1 MRRDPPSLVDRR
13 SHRLA
18 RRLNAPTVPAEFDDD
33 PDAKHEV
40 AASAQGLQGP
50 ELSKQLNRLRFEPAL
65 ERAFQE
71 EHLPRRRQ
79 HVLWCTGFGALTLL
93 VGLHSD
99 ARLLPDLAHL
109 LWWMRPLLA
118 ALLMASAVWAR
129 ISPSLTP
136 RRLENLITLQ
146 VASVAAFVLWT
157 ATSSQALTA
166 VTHSVSLFMVL
177 IYSGVVVFQRFAQ
190 AALIGLACMVAY
202 PLLVHGH
209 TPEEALILGENIKL
223 VWIVGSLSLLANYAF
238 ERHERH
244 VFWLRQQSLHQR
256 LQLESLKQRLKRQ
269 SSLDA
274 LTGLFNRRHFD
285 DTLRQ
290 WGQVE
295 HRPLS
300 LLMIDVDHFKAYND
314 RHGHLQGDQ
323 CLRTVSGLLADHAR
337 RLQGLAAR
345 VGGEEFAILLPRCE
359 REDAHFMAQALCTA
373 VRGEAMVHAAEGAGP
388 FVTISVGVST
398 LGALDTFSGAEL
410 YAQADAALYQA
421 KSRGRNQCVQASEQ
435 LIMLTTTG
443 NVQTTRGMAPNNAY
457 ANASHA
463 ATTSTTA
470 DPARPMAPPGSARQE
485 EQELSLIEA
494 ALAQPAHHLGLPETL
509 QAQQDTARGR
519 SRQRQLLLMGCL
531 GLGAYTLMTL
541 RAGALIPDIQQTFAQ
556 VRQGSM
562 VALVAAI
569 CSLLVPM
576 STRIREWLFA
586 FYASAL
592 GVGTIYVFS
601 LSQANTVFSFVVAAA
616 LIPAFSAIGARQP
629 PAVAWLP
636 AVATVAAM
644 VAWMQGRNPVQEV
657 LVQDSITLV
666 IESSI
671 LTLFG
676 CYTLALRQR
685 QTFLLR
691 RKDELQTSSLRRMS
705 TELQRLALTDA
716 LTGINNRR
724 QFVLDL
730 DATWAQARETRT
742 PLALMIIDI
751 DCFKPYNDHLGHA
764 QGDLCLRH
772 VAQALARQARDMHG
786 LPARLGGEEFAI
798 ILNGESAS
806 QALSCARQLCLGIE
820 ALGLPHPRSTV
831 GPVLTIS
838 VGVTVMEPHRTRL
851 DHTELLALADEALY
865 EAKTLG
871 RNRAVQLRSPTQ
883 GVHPPPEAS
892 LPTRAQAE
900 SAQEPP
906 SGRSL
911 NPPR

>member
-18 RRLNAPTVPAEFDDD
+18 RRLNAPTVPAEFEDEA
-33 PDAKHEV
+33 DAMHEV
-40 AASAQGLQGP
+40 AASAQSLQGP
-50 ELSKQLNRLRFEPAL
+50 ELSKQLNRLRFEPSL
-65 ERAFQE
+65 EQAFQQ
-71 EHLPRRRQ
+71 EHLPSRRQ

-93 VGLHSD
+93 VGLFDD
-99 ARLLPDLAHL
+99 ASLLPDLAPL
-109 LWWMRPLLA
+109 LQWLRPLIA
-118 ALLMASAVWAR
+118 AMLMASAVWAR
-129 ISPSLTP
+129 FSPTLTP
-136 RRLENLITLQ
+136 RRLESLVTAQ
-146 VASVAAFVLWT
+146 VASVAVFVLW
-157 ATSSQALTA
+157 ASTSSEAPTA
-166 VTHSVSLFMVL
+166 VTHSVSLFLVL

-190 AALIGLACMVAY
+190 AAPLGLICMAAY
-202 PLLVHGH
+202 PLLVQAHS
-209 TPEEALILGENIKL
+209 PEGSLILGENIKL
-223 VWIVGSLSLLANYAF
+223 VWIVGCLSLLGNYAF

-256 LQLESLKQRLKRQ
+256 LNLEGLRQRLKRQ

-274 LTGLFNRRHFD
+274 LTGLSNRRHFD
-285 DTLRQ
+285 ETLREWSQ
-290 WGQVE
+290 RDQ
-295 HRPLS
+295 RPLS
-300 LLMIDVDHFKAYND
+300 LLMVDVDHFKAYND

-323 CLRTVSGLLADHAR
+323 CLRTISGLLADHAR

-345 VGGEEFAILLPRCE
+345 VGGEEFAILLPHCE
-359 REDAHFMAQALCTA
+359 PEDARFMAQALCTA
-373 VRGEAMVHAAEGAGP
+373 VRGEAMVHAAEVAGP

-398 LGALDTFSGAEL
+398 LGALDNFSGPEL

-435 LIMLTTTG
+435 LVMLTTAG
-443 NVQTTRGMAPNNAY
+443 HVQTTRGMAPHNATGH
-457 ANASHA
+457 ASA
-463 ATTSTTA
+463 SVDAS
-470 DPARPMAPPGSARQE
+470 RPMPPPGSARQE
-485 EQELSLIEA
+485 EQELALIEE
-494 ALAQPAHHLGLPETL
+494 ALAQATHHLGLPEAL
-509 QAQQDTARGR
+509 QAQHEAARAS
-519 SRQRQLLLMGCL
+519 SRQRQLILMGCL

-541 RAGALIPDIQQTFAQ
+541 RASALIPDIQQIFAQ

-562 VALVAAI
+562 LALVVAI
-569 CSLLVPM
+569 LSLLAPM
-576 STRIREWLFA
+576 STRTREWLFA

-644 VAWMQGRNPVQEV
+644 VAWMQGRNPVQQV

-671 LTLFG
+671 LTWFG

-691 RKDELQTSSLRRMS
+691 RKDELQASTLRRMS

-751 DCFKPYNDHLGHA
+751 DCFKPYNDQLGHA

-772 VAQALARQARDMHG
+772 VAQALARQAREMNG

-798 ILNGESAS
+798 ILTGEAAS
-806 QALSCARQLCLGIE
+806 QALSCARQLCVNIE
-820 ALGLPHPRSTV
+820 ALGLPHPQSTV

-838 VGVTVMEPHRTRL
+838 VGVTVMDPHRTRL
-851 DHTELLALADEALY
+851 NHTELLALADEALY

-871 RNRAVQLRSPTQ
+871 RNRAVQLSSPTQ

-892 LPTRAQAE
+892 ADTQAKAEAPARAK
-900 SAQEPP
+900 P
-906 SGRSL
+906 SKASGHSL

>member
-18 RRLNAPTVPAEFDDD
+18 RRLNAPTVPAEFEDEA
-33 PDAKHEV
+33 DAMHEV
-40 AASAQGLQGP
+40 AASAQSLQGP
-50 ELSKQLNRLRFEPAL
+50 ELSKQLNRLRFEPSL
-65 ERAFQE
+65 EQAFQQ
-71 EHLPRRRQ
+71 EHLPSRRQ

-93 VGLHSD
+93 VGLFDD
-99 ARLLPDLAHL
+99 ASLLPDLAPL
-109 LWWMRPLLA
+109 LQWLRPLIA
-118 ALLMASAVWAR
+118 AMLMASAVWAR
-129 ISPSLTP
+129 FSPTLTP
-136 RRLENLITLQ
+136 RRLESLVTAQ
-146 VASVAAFVLWT
+146 VASVAVFVLW
-157 ATSSQALTA
+157 ASTSSEAPTA
-166 VTHSVSLFMVL
+166 VTHSVSLFLVL

-190 AALIGLACMVAY
+190 AAPLGLICMAAY
-202 PLLVHGH
+202 PLLVQAHS
-209 TPEEALILGENIKL
+209 PEGSLILGENIKL
-223 VWIVGSLSLLANYAF
+223 VWIVGCLSLLGNYAF

-256 LQLESLKQRLKRQ
+256 LNLEGLRQRLKRQ

-274 LTGLFNRRHFD
+274 LTGLSNRRHFD
-285 DTLRQ
+285 ETLREWSQ
-290 WGQVE
+290 RDQ
-295 HRPLS
+295 RPLS
-300 LLMIDVDHFKAYND
+300 LLMVDVDHFKAYND

-323 CLRTVSGLLADHAR
+323 CLRTISGLLADHAR

-345 VGGEEFAILLPRCE
+345 VGGEEFAILLPHCE
-359 REDAHFMAQALCTA
+359 PEDARFMAQALCTA
-373 VRGEAMVHAAEGAGP
+373 VRGEAMVHAAEVAGP

-398 LGALDTFSGAEL
+398 LGALDNFSGPEL

-435 LIMLTTTG
+435 LVMLTTAG
-443 NVQTTRGMAPNNAY
+443 HVQTTRGMAPHNATGH
-457 ANASHA
+457 ASA
-463 ATTSTTA
+463 SVDAS
-470 DPARPMAPPGSARQE
+470 RPMPPPGSARQE
-485 EQELSLIEA
+485 EQELALIEE
-494 ALAQPAHHLGLPETL
+494 ALAQATHHLGLPEAL
-509 QAQQDTARGR
+509 QAQHEAARAS
-519 SRQRQLLLMGCL
+519 SRQRQLILMGCL

-541 RAGALIPDIQQTFAQ
+541 RASALIPDIQQIFAQ

-562 VALVAAI
+562 LALVVAI
-569 CSLLVPM
+569 LSLLAPM
-576 STRIREWLFA
+576 STRTREWLFA

-644 VAWMQGRNPVQEV
+644 VAWMQGRNPVQQV

-671 LTLFG
+671 LTWFG

-691 RKDELQTSSLRRMS
+691 RKDELQASTLRRMS

-751 DCFKPYNDHLGHA
+751 DCFKPYNDQLGHA

-772 VAQALARQARDMHG
+772 VAQALARQAREMNG

-798 ILNGESAS
+798 ILHGESAR
-806 QALSCARQLCLGIE
+806 QALSCARQLCTSIE
-820 ALGLPHPRSTV
+820 ALGLPHPQSTV

-871 RNRAVQLRSPTQ
+871 RNRAVQLSSPTQ

-892 LPTRAQAE
+892 ADTQAKAEAPARAK
-900 SAQEPP
+900 P
-906 SGRSL
+906 SKASGHSL

>member
-18 RRLNAPTVPAEFDDD
+18 RRLNAPTVPAEFEDEA
-33 PDAKHEV
+33 DAMHEV
-40 AASAQGLQGP
+40 AASAQSLQGP
-50 ELSKQLNRLRFEPAL
+50 ELSKQLNRLRFEPSL
-65 ERAFQE
+65 EQAFQQ
-71 EHLPRRRQ
+71 EHLPSRRQ

-93 VGLHSD
+93 VGLFDD
-99 ARLLPDLAHL
+99 ASLLPDLAPL
-109 LWWMRPLLA
+109 LQWLRPLIA
-118 ALLMASAVWAR
+118 AMLMASAVWAR
-129 ISPSLTP
+129 FSPTLTP
-136 RRLENLITLQ
+136 RRLESLVTAQ
-146 VASVAAFVLWT
+146 VASVAVFVLW
-157 ATSSQALTA
+157 ASTSSEAPTA
-166 VTHSVSLFMVL
+166 VTHSVSLFLVL

-190 AALIGLACMVAY
+190 AAPLGLICMAAY
-202 PLLVHGH
+202 PLLVQAHS
-209 TPEEALILGENIKL
+209 PEGSLILGENIKL
-223 VWIVGSLSLLANYAF
+223 VWIVGCLSLLGNYAF

-256 LQLESLKQRLKRQ
+256 LNLEGLRQRLKRQ

-274 LTGLFNRRHFD
+274 LTGLSNRRHFD
-285 DTLRQ
+285 ETLREWSQ
-290 WGQVE
+290 RDQ
-295 HRPLS
+295 RPLS
-300 LLMIDVDHFKAYND
+300 LLMVDVDHFKAYND

-323 CLRTVSGLLADHAR
+323 CLRTISGLLADHAR

-345 VGGEEFAILLPRCE
+345 VGGEEFAILLPHCE
-359 REDAHFMAQALCTA
+359 PEDARFMAQALCTA
-373 VRGEAMVHAAEGAGP
+373 VRGEAMVHAAEIAGP

-398 LGALDTFSGAEL
+398 LGPLDNFSGAEL

-435 LIMLTTTG
+435 LVMLTTAG
-443 NVQTTRGMAPNNAY
+443 HVQTTRGMAPHNATGP
-457 ANASHA
+457 ASA
-463 ATTSTTA
+463 SVDAS
-470 DPARPMAPPGSARQE
+470 RPMPPPGSARQE
-485 EQELSLIEA
+485 EQELALIEE
-494 ALAQPAHHLGLPETL
+494 ALAQATHHLGLPEAL
-509 QAQQDTARGR
+509 QAQHEAARAS
-519 SRQRQLLLMGCL
+519 SRQRQLILMGCL

-541 RAGALIPDIQQTFAQ
+541 RASALIPDIQQIFAQ

-562 VALVAAI
+562 LALVVAI
-569 CSLLVPM
+569 LSLLAPM
-576 STRIREWLFA
+576 STRTREWLFA

-644 VAWMQGRNPVQEV
+644 VAWMQGRNPVQQV

-671 LTLFG
+671 LTWFG
-676 CYTLALRQR
+676 CYTLSLRQR

-691 RKDELQTSSLRRMS
+691 RKDELQASTLRRMS

-751 DCFKPYNDHLGHA
+751 DCFKPYNDQLGHA

-772 VAQALARQARDMHG
+772 VAQALARQAREMNG

-798 ILNGESAS
+798 ILHGESAR
-806 QALSCARQLCLGIE
+806 QALSCARQLCTSIE
-820 ALGLPHPRSTV
+820 ALGLPHPQSTV

-871 RNRAVQLRSPTQ
+871 RNRAVQLSSPTQ

-892 LPTRAQAE
+892 ADTQAKAEAPARAK
-900 SAQEPP
+900 P
-906 SGRSL
+906 SKASGHSL